1 MKKTIQT
8 VALAII
14 VLASE
19 SWADDINLRFDI
31 VSDIQS
37 STGTGFTGYGW
48 FGNLGNSAPASPV
61 GQWTV
66 GDIASSFRAAYS
78 FNVTTSL
85 LDAGGSVFTVNVGS
99 APAPDA
105 LQPEQWPVINPN
117 AVGQFA
123 GQNLLVLMSNRS
135 SFSDVSAGTEWIVF
149 QAAANFAT
157 ANSIYSKDSF
167 VELSTAG
174 GAGLTFGNTPGFW
187 VGGVNA
193 DGSIVTSQAV
203 TSSTVAVPEPSSIS
217 LLILGASGLI
227 ALRRF
232 RKNS

>member
-14 VLASE
+14 AFASE

-48 FGNLGNSAPASPV
+48 FGNLGNAAPASPV

-66 GDIASSFRAAYS
+66 GDIANSFRAAYS

-105 LQPEQWPVINPN
+105 LQPEQWPVIDPN
-117 AVGQFA
+117 AAGQFA
-123 GQNLLVLMSNRS
+123 GQNLMVLLSNRN

-187 VGGVNA
+187 VGGLNT
-193 DGSIVTSQAV
+193 DGSIVSAQSV
-203 TSSTVAVPEPSSIS
+203 TPGTTAVPEPSSMS